1 MSIFEEIYR
10 SSRTCTA
17 AGSRKRYLARLF
29 GRLIRIATG
38 RLAARETHM
47 NDFHQQANV
56 AAETSDLNHAT
67 AMNKSTATAY
77 ESEPSYAFDQWT
89 GGQESGLL
97 DLQPIQATE
106 DQRQLEQILDEY
118 VSHLVHGEG
127 QWRQA
132 QASG

>member
-47 NDFHQQANV
+47 NDFHQQAKV
-56 AAETSDLNHAT
+56 AAETSDLNH
-67 AMNKSTATAY
+67 ATAY